1 MAKPEKEE
9 AETEREATFDAD
21 AGWENLLLGIAGL
34 VLLVVAF
41 GFVNLLRGRRFMSIP
56 SRVGTPELAAFVL
69 LPALLPV
76 VFDQQ
81 YQFGFNTVLVDLV
94 LLATVLQVVAVALYS
109 LFIGRDIPV
118 PSWLQHAGIDGLK
131 NLLAGIVAVML
142 GVLFLEQVIT
152 TDGGPGL
159 LPLGIAIAAVILA
172 LSYFIRSHPGGH

>member
-1 MAKPEKEE
+1 MVAYRVGESQQQRHDDPVGDERRTARREE
-9 AETEREATFDAD
+9 RLRVAAEGLARAEARANAELEATLHFQR
-21 AGWENLLLGIAGL
+21 IA
-34 VLLVVAF
+34 
-41 GFVNLLRGRRFMSIP
+41 
-56 SRVGTPELAAFVL
+56 
-69 LPALLPV
+69 
-76 VFDQQ
+76 
-81 YQFGFNTVLVDLV
+81 
-94 LLATVLQVVAVALYS
+94 LATVLQVVAVALYS

-152 TDGGPGL
+152 TDGGPDL

>member
-1 MAKPEKEE
+1 M
-9 AETEREATFDAD
+9 TEPHPAPPSPPP
-21 AGWENLLLGIAGL
+21 AGARAPAAVRWLFVAARLVMFVGVLSLLAGSVTLLG
-34 VLLVVAF
+34 F
-41 GFVNLLRGRRFMSIP
+41 GAVETGRHIVKIVTPIGADLTNREVFLASIK
-56 SRVGTPELAAFVL
+56 
-69 LPALLPV
+69 
-76 VFDQQ
+76 
-81 YQFGFNTVLVDLV
+81 LVDLV